1 MGTSTVREHKLFHH
15 HRLSQFVQFIAW
27 PHYTT
32 SRARVEQSNDCII
45 IQNCQAVQSIG
56 MSMDWTL
63 EDNMVDGLIP
73 CTTFTSRRGGHT
85 PFVQTWA
92 SKGFFPGGG

>member
-32 SRARVEQSNDCII
+32 SRARVEQCFII
-45 IQNCQAVQSIG
+45 IV
-56 MSMDWTL
+56 
-63 EDNMVDGLIP
+63 
-73 CTTFTSRRGGHT
+73 
-85 PFVQTWA
+85 
-92 SKGFFPGGG
+92 